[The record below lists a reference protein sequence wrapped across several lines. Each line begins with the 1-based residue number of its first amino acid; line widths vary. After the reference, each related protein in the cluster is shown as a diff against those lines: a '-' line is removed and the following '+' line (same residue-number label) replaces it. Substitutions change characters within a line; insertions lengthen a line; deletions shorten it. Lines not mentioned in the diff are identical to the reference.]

1 MMRDLKGWWGVP
13 VLLLGVAAALFH
25 FYTSGFGTPGP
36 RTMRGLHLFML
47 LPLVYLLFPATSR
60 SPKERPS
67 ILDLGAAL
75 LCMVASGFTILHADR
90 LNRRF
95 LGFHEVMPLEVIL
108 GGLMVLAVIEA
119 CRRALS
125 KWMAITISLAL
136 VYLMTCQFWPGMFHF
151 KGFTLD
157 RAVEI
162 LYLSGDDG
170 IFGFLTGISAEILFV
185 YILFATV
192 MTAAGVG
199 DFLVDFAV
207 WVAGWARGGAAKIAV
222 IASALYGSVS
232 GSTVANV
239 YATGSFTIPLMKRHG
254 YTPKQA
260 AAIEAI
266 SGTGGQ
272 IMPPIMGAGVF
283 IMSEMTGVAY
293 FKIIQMAVLPAVL
306 YYLGVF
312 SIVHLLALRGGLEPL
327 PREERSPARAM
338 LRRAYFFTPFL
349 TILLLMAYGYS
360 PAKAAFHTV
369 WFTFLLSFLD
379 RRTWMTPRKLL
390 DALVRASVNAGLI
403 AAALAGS
410 GMVVGI
416 LTRTG
421 VALSFG
427 SLIMSASQGSLFL
440 CMLLIFLVVSV
451 LGTGIPTTAAYIIA
465 VTVGAQALGN
475 LGVAV
480 LTAHLFVFY
489 YAVLSDL
496 TPPDAVTAFAAANLA
511 GSEMMATGIEA
522 FRLGFAGF
530 LVPFVFVYQPALLVT
545 EDLWATG
552 SSFLLAG
559 LGVVCLAGATIGYL
573 ASPLGWLERTF
584 LVGAAFLLV
593 FPGRGLEL
601 AGIGAALA
609 IGLRSWARGRRTR
622 EASPYAAGHGGL
634 EGE

>member
-1 MMRDLKGWWGVP
+1 
-13 VLLLGVAAALFH
+13 
-25 FYTSGFGTPGP
+25 
-36 RTMRGLHLFML
+36 ML
-47 LPLVYLLFPATSR
+47 LPMVYLLFPATSR

-67 ILDLGAAL
+67 ILDVGLSL
-75 LCMVASGFTILHADR
+75 LCMVASGFTILEADR

-95 LGFHEVMPLEVIL
+95 LGFHEVASLEVIL
-108 GGLMVLAVIEA
+108 GGLLVLAVIEA

-125 KWMAITISLAL
+125 KWMALTISLAL

-151 KGFTLD
+151 KGFSLE

-170 IFGFLTGISAEILFV
+170 IFGFLTGISAEILFI

-207 WVAGWARGGAAKIAV
+207 WIAGWARGGAAKIAV

-254 YTPKQA
+254 YSPKQA

-283 IMSEMTGVAY
+283 IMSEMTGVPY

-312 SIVHLLALRGGLEPL
+312 SMVHLLALRGGLEPL
-327 PREERSPARAM
+327 PRDERPAARAM
-338 LRRAYFFTPFL
+338 LRHFYFFTPFL
-349 TILLLMAYGYS
+349 LILLLMAYGYS

-379 RRTWMTPRKLL
+379 RKTWITPKKLT

-530 LVPFVFVYQPALLVT
+530 LVPFVFVYQPALL
-545 EDLWATG
+545 ATG
-552 SSFLLAG
+552 DLLGTGVSFLLAG

-573 ASPLGWLERTF
+573 ASPLGWVERGL

-593 FPGRGLEL
+593 FPSRGLEL
-601 AGIGAALA
+601 AGVGGALA
-609 IGLRSWARGRRTR
+609 LGLWSWARGRK
-622 EASPYAAGHGGL
+622 AGAAGLDRSPPLGNPGHGVFEKPRNP
-634 EGE
+634 EGGGK